1 MSSMTDPGWCG
12 NLASIVMS
20 DVTPELN
27 QLACELSS
35 LTWDEVTSL
44 AVQLGVEFSTLRQ
57 IGQGHHKP
65 NVCALEA
72 MTEWLNND
80 LDASWNKLISALKTI
95 KKNVLADSLEKK
107 YCSPATDCEFT
118 LVGQL

>member
-1 MSSMTDPGWCG
+1 MIPQ
-12 NLASIVMS
+12 
-20 DVTPELN
+20 LN

-35 LTWDEVTSL
+35 LTWGEVTSL
-44 AVQLGVEFSTLRQ
+44 AVQLGVEFPTLRQ
-57 IGQGHHKP
+57 IGQEH
-65 NVCALEA
+65 LELSVRLLAA

-80 LDASWNKLISALKTI
+80 DDASWKKLISGLKTI

-107 YCSPATDCEFT
+107 YTPPTDCEFT